1 MASLLLTGCIRED
14 GTNHATFEQ
23 DAKHVKKIL
32 NGKVG
37 LEKMADN
44 VSDYNDP
51 TDTEIT
57 DFGDKKITHTLRQMI
72 VPGKLWRGYNRCYN
86 CELPDMKMPVA
97 IKFREDGTMM
107 FYQVDSNGEAY
118 NPFDT
123 KFTTVAVLGN
133 GDPDELSDAEKYMK
147 EKEKNLK
154 EGDVLSTKTD
164 LDGNIL
170 GKDGNIIARN
180 DKNAPADDKNGNTIK
195 TLYDFKKALDKNN
208 LISSG
213 KATLLNK
220 QHLSVKT
227 NIDDL
232 GSPGQ
237 LLRIT
242 TVGRPEADLIFE
254 LQ

>member
-1 MASLLLTGCIRED
+1 
-14 GTNHATFEQ
+14 
-23 DAKHVKKIL
+23 
-32 NGKVG
+32 
-37 LEKMADN
+37 
-44 VSDYNDP
+44 
-51 TDTEIT
+51 
-57 DFGDKKITHTLRQMI
+57 
-72 VPGKLWRGYNRCYN
+72 
-86 CELPDMKMPVA
+86 
-97 IKFREDGTMM
+97 
-107 FYQVDSNGEAY
+107 
-118 NPFDT
+118 
-123 KFTTVAVLGN
+123 
-133 GDPDELSDAEKYMK
+133 MK